1 MASVSQETP
10 VQARSI
16 IKQHLDTV
24 DKTPL
29 ARLHSQYKDEIPT
42 LQQIV
47 DTAKSHGQLISQR
60 NAEINSHNESIRQKL
75 QEGKQESAKQELIL
89 RRQKD
94 KHVAAIKQQAGNLLK
109 QGKAL
114 VKTHVLNDLASN
126 HASPVVRSE
135 ATKLKSGLGKQ
146 KAGRKSRKHRKYK
159 KRKGTVSNKVKYGV
173 KKNKVVKLYGHRIT
187 KRIGRHH
194 YYTLWKTTRK
204 NLPGKTYHG
213 KFFNSKK
220 AAKNHTMRRKGK
232 RKSKVRRKTKRR
244 R

>member
-1 MASVSQETP
+1 MASVSQVTP

-16 IKQHLDTV
+16 IKQQLDTV

-29 ARLHSQYKDEIPT
+29 AHLYPQYKDKVPA
-42 LQQIV
+42 LKKIV
-47 DTAKSHGQLISQR
+47 DTAKSHKQLISQR
-60 NAEINSHNESIRQKL
+60 NAEIASHNQSIKQKL
-75 QEGKQESAKQELIL
+75 QEGRKEAAKQELIF
-89 RRQKD
+89 RMKKD
-94 KHVAAIKQQAGNLLK
+94 KNVAVIKQQAGNLLK
-109 QGKAL
+109 QGKTL
-114 VKTHVLNDLASN
+114 VKWQVLNDLSTD
-126 HASPVVRSE
+126 HTSPVVRSE
-135 ATKLKSGLGKQ
+135 ATNLISKRKQ

-159 KRKGTVSNKVKYGV
+159 KSKGTVSNKVKYGV

-220 AAKNHTMRRKGK
+220 AAKNHTMKRKGK

>member
-29 ARLHSQYKDEIPT
+29 AHLHTQYKDKIPA
-42 LQQIV
+42 LKNLV
-47 DTAKSHGQLISQR
+47 DTAKTQGPLIR
-60 NAEINSHNESIRQKL
+60 KVNAEINLHNESIRQKI
-75 QEGKQESAKQELIL
+75 QEGKQESAKRELIL

-94 KHVAAIKQQAGNLLK
+94 KHVAALKQQASNLLI
-109 QGKAL
+109 QGKTL
-114 VKTHVLNDLASN
+114 VKFHVLNDLSN
-126 HASPVVRSE
+126 RHASPVVRSE